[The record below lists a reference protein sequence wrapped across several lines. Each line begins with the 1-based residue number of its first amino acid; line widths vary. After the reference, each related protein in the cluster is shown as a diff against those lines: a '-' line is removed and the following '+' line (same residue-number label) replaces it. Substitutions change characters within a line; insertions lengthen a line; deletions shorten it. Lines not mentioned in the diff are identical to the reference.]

1 MVPSPA
7 TCIAAFP
14 SPQAQAPRPFQ
25 AALPRLPDGAGPRR
39 LGTLPSGWQETRGP
53 APPTCSPHPLPAS
66 PPRTLAVAVWPAQNG
81 TLLDV
86 PEGLKEAAHIV
97 LRLLLVEHAHKE
109 FSIFWNKI
117 RRCLPGPEARLRGVG
132 PGGRARPEVEGLRR
146 GRVGAG

>member
-1 MVPSPA
+1 MAPSPA
-7 TCIAAFP
+7 TWIAAFP

-25 AALPRLPDGAGPRR
+25 AALPRLPDGASPRR

-53 APPTCSPHPLPAS
+53 APPTPRPAP
-66 PPRTLAVAVWPAQNG
+66 PPRTLAVAVWPAQDG

-97 LRLLLVEHAHKE
+97 LRLLLVEHAHEE

-117 RRCLPGPEARLRGVG
+117 RRCLPGPGARLRGAG

>member
-1 MVPSPA
+1 MAPSPA

-25 AALPRLPDGAGPRR
+25 AALPHLPNGASPRR
-39 LGTLPSGWQETRGP
+39 LGTLPPGWQETRGL
-53 APPTCSPHPLPAS
+53 APPTHSPHPLPVP
-66 PPRTLAVAVWPAQNG
+66 PPRTLAVAVWPAQDG

-86 PEGLKEAAHIV
+86 PEGLEEAAHIV

-117 RRCLPGPEARLRGVG
+117 RRCLPGPGVRLRGVG
-132 PGGRARPEVEGLRR
+132 PWGRARPEVEGLRR